1 MLEMKQTFD
10 EFERLHGQMEQMWRR
25 MVSGLPGRPGFC
37 PPVIQPLTDIFETP
51 NHVVIVAEVAGIAEE
66 EVEIEI
72 HDDRLTLR
80 GHKRDR
86 RAEPHHRHTQMEICY
101 GQFERTVTLPA
112 AVSAEGI
119 EVSYSDGFLR
129 ILLPKEERQ
138 VPRAVKINVRRSKS

>member
-1 MLEMKQTFD
+1 MLEMKQAFD

-37 PPVIQPLTDIFETP
+37 PPIIQPLTDIFETP

-72 HDDRLTLR
+72 HDDRLTFR
-80 GHKRDR
+80 GEKRDR
-86 RAEPHHRHTQMEICY
+86 RAEPQHQHAQMEICY
-101 GQFERTVTLPA
+101 GQFERTVTLPV
-112 AVSAEGI
+112 AVSAQGI

-138 VPRAVKINVRRSKS
+138 SPREVKINVRKSKS